1 MECPVMSL
9 EYYALY
15 LLLAVGTVL
24 SPGPAVIYTIGN
36 TLTRGTRHAIAGFVG
51 VAVGILLVA
60 TLASLAVLWFT
71 GWLAEGQQILTLGGA
86 LYLLYLGVNSWRQRA
101 VSPVVGA
108 STDRDCG
115 RSFAKGAL
123 ISLLNPKAIIFFTS
137 LFPQFIDF
145 RQGALGQCMLLAL
158 TFSAVVLVV
167 HGGYCLVFR
176 WVGLQGYGERFARG
190 INRLSAVMF
199 TGFAILLLFR
209 ALG

>member
-1 MECPVMSL
+1 M
-9 EYYALY
+9 
-15 LLLAVGTVL
+15 
-24 SPGPAVIYTIGN
+24 
-36 TLTRGTRHAIAGFVG
+36 
-51 VAVGILLVA
+51 VA
-60 TLASLAVLWFT
+60 TLASLAVIWFT
-71 GWLAEGQQILTLGGA
+71 HWLAGGQQILTLGGA

-101 VSPVVGA
+101 VSPVMGK
-108 STDRDCG
+108 SSDRDCW
-115 RSFAKGAL
+115 RSFVKGAL

-145 RQGALGQCMLLAL
+145 RQGALGQCLLLAL

-199 TGFAILLLFR
+199 TGFAILLLIR

>member
-1 MECPVMSL
+1 MSL

-24 SPGPAVIYTIGN
+24 CPGPAVIYTIGN

-60 TLASLAVLWFT
+60 TLASLAVLLFT
-71 GWLAEGQQILTLGGA
+71 GWLADGQQILTLGGA

-101 VSPVVGA
+101 VGPVVGA

-145 RQGALGQCMLLAL
+145 RQGGAGPVHAAGADLQRRCAGGARRLLSGVSLGRHAGVWRAFRQRYQP
-158 TFSAVVLVV
+158 LVGRDV
-167 HGGYCLVFR
+167 HRLRNPAADEGA
-176 WVGLQGYGERFARG
+176 GLK
-190 INRLSAVMF
+190 
-199 TGFAILLLFR
+199 
-209 ALG
+209 